1 MENTEW
7 KTRRVEELSKG
18 MSQKIQII
26 HRSDLIA
33 DAISDPRWLE
43 ARLAEGATPDGLL
56 AFLVG
61 ILMTGKRFKLGE
73 VVRLLRT

>member
-26 HRSDLIA
+26 HRSDLSA
-33 DAISDPRWLE
+33 DAISYPRWLE